1 MLSQKAILNNA
12 SKRSFWKYSRC
23 GIAGFHFSYSVPKS
37 IVDGLLFGSTEYI
50 LTPENPKQMHPK
62 CGKTSQRRRG
72 RGDFVHGSRTR
83 YRLRLSL
90 TLQTIPHAKKI
101 VNIDK

>member
-50 LTPENPKQMHPK
+50 FTPENLKQMHIK
-62 CGKTSQRRRG
+62 G
-72 RGDFVHGSRTR
+72 
-83 YRLRLSL
+83 
-90 TLQTIPHAKKI
+90 AKHLNVGEAGVPLLMAHVRAI
-101 VNIDK
+101 GFDCP